1 MVSRLAEVTAI
12 PLEQRFRRESF
23 AIHNARQ
30 APPIREDVPGAFGL
44 MGESED
50 DDFAPGVAYR
60 FYGTWDRTK
69 AEQYGPTFKFNS
81 FAPATP
87 HGHAGIVAYLQQ
99 ARHVGRATAE
109 VLWDEFGPEAVRIL
123 REEPQRASDIYPR
136 FSLAKATEAAADL
149 KQLEAAENVTIQ
161 LMDLFDGR
169 GFGKQCVKQAL
180 TLWGAEAAEIL
191 QRDPYRAMALRGVG
205 FLKADKFYCDLG
217 KPIGRLKRQAY
228 CLAYH
233 TLKASEQEGHTWVPV
248 SRGVEALK
256 ASIAGADVLPEKAL
270 MLATRGK
277 ILQQRTDASG
287 QVWIADAV
295 RAKRERMLVELIVT
309 ALEEE

>member
-1 MVSRLAEVTAI
+1 MATRLTEITAI

-23 AIHNARQ
+23 AIHSAKQ

-50 DDFAPGVAYR
+50 NDFAPGVAYR

-233 TLKASEQEGHTWVPV
+233 TLKASDHEGHVWIKV
-248 SRGVEALK
+248 SDATEFLK
-256 ASIAGADVLPEKAL
+256 ANIAGADVLFEKAL
-270 MLATRGK
+270 TLAVRGK
-277 ILQQRTDASG
+277 LLTMRKDHAG
-287 QVWIADAV
+287 RVWIADAK
-295 RAKRERMLVELIVT
+295 RAHDEEAVVEMLVK
-309 ALEEE
+309 ALAE